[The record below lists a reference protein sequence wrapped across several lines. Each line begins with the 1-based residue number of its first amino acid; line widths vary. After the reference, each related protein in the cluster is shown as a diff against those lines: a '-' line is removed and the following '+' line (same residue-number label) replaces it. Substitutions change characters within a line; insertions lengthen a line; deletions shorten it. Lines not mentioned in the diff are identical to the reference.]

1 MSDDETLRV
10 YHARAGDYDRRMA
23 RDEPEPELMRFIAA
37 LPPGA
42 RVLDW
47 GCGPGLQAEVMQRQ
61 GLDVDPVD
69 ASEAMIAIARDRRGL
84 PARLARFDDPLQGP
98 YHGAWVSFSLLHVP
112 RADLPRHLR
121 RLAGVLT
128 PGGILFLGLKL
139 GHGEARDDL
148 GRFYAYHSRD
158 ELLTHLQ
165 TAGFTPFDIQ
175 ERADTGLS
183 GRVAPGLLILARKDD
198 A

>member
-10 YHARAGDYDRRMA
+10 YRARAEEYDRRMT
-23 RDEPEPELMRFIAA
+23 RDEPEPELSRFIAA

-47 GCGPGLQAEVMQRQ
+47 GCGPGLQAAVMQRH
-61 GLDVDPVD
+61 GVDVDPVD

-84 PARLARFDDPLQGP
+84 PARQASFDAPLQGP
-98 YHGAWVSFSLLHVP
+98 YQGAWVSFSLLHAP

-121 RLAGVLT
+121 ALSEALV
-128 PGGILFLGLKL
+128 PGGLLFLGMKL
-139 GHGEARDDL
+139 GQGEARDAL
-148 GRFYAYHSRD
+148 GRFYAYYSRD

-165 TAGFTPFDIQ
+165 TAGFAPIDIE

-183 GRVAPGLLILARKDD
+183 GRTEPGLLILARKDD